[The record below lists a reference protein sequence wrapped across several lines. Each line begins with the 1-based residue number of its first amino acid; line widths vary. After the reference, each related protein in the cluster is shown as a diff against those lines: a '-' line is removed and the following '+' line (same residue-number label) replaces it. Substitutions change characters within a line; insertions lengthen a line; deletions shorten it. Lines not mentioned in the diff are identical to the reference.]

1 MCTDVWLS
9 VSPTLCSYSSRTLPL
24 LHAGTAVNSVIVDIS
39 KRLGLP
45 IWKAA
50 LIAIGG
56 FIGLCVLLFLLWV
69 CCVAIGGD
77 DCGDCCCPTKPG
89 PAQPTVSPEEPHMQ
103 AGYVQQMPS
112 LYAGPPPPGYD
123 STVGGAP
130 QLRDPRLEPP
140 YMPGGPAQPSFMPPL
155 QMEMTGMVVG
165 TPASPAELQAMQQQ
179 QMMQQQAMQQQAQQ
193 QAMLQ
198 AQQQQALEH
207 EMQALHQQEEQLKLK
222 MELAHLHQQ
231 ELALRQQEQA
241 LQARLGH
248 SGAPAPQGSAPV
260 AHDAISPDMHQV

>member
-1 MCTDVWLS
+1 
-9 VSPTLCSYSSRTLPL
+9 
-24 LHAGTAVNSVIVDIS
+24 
-39 KRLGLP
+39 
-45 IWKAA
+45 
-50 LIAIGG
+50 
-56 FIGLCVLLFLLWV
+56 
-69 CCVAIGGD
+69 
-77 DCGDCCCPTKPG
+77 
-89 PAQPTVSPEEPHMQ
+89 MQ

-140 YMPGGPAQPSFMPPL
+140 YMPGGPAQPSFMPPQ

-179 QMMQQQAMQQQAQQ
+179 QVMQQQQAMQQQAQQ
-193 QAMLQ
+193 QAMLQAQQQQEQ

-207 EMQALHQQEEQLKLK
+207 EMQALHQQEEQLKMK

-248 SGAPAPQGSAPV
+248 SYAPAPQGSAPV